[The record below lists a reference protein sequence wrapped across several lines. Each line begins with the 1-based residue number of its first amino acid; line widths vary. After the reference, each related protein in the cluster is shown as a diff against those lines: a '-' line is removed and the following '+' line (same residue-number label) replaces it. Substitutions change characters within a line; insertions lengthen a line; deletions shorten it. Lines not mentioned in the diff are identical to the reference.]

1 LGELKKDSI
10 SSKLALNRSPRTTTL
25 HAGFALLKM
34 CLMTSGRNRF
44 DIPFGGELPSIIH
57 LGGDEFTV
65 VSNVVC
71 ELDAKDVA
79 GAPTVMHGGVVD
91 ELATDETG
99 FIITKIIH

>member
-1 LGELKKDSI
+1 
-10 SSKLALNRSPRTTTL
+10 
-25 HAGFALLKM
+25 
-34 CLMTSGRNRF
+34 MTSGRNRF